1 MRHKWLFLGLI
12 LLITLFSGCW
22 DISEINRRTI
32 VVALGLDATEDGK
45 VKVSLQIPLAQSV
58 SARTETNQPPTKT
71 FYTITNEAESPMAAI
86 EGLQSKTGNDL
97 FYGQLKVVIFGAS
110 LARNGLLAITDF
122 LQRVPVLP
130 PQGLML
136 LADGVAEEIISKE
149 VSSREVPGLVILNF
163 LEQSAKSDLAF
174 PLSGWQLVRGV
185 NFDTEDIFLPVI
197 SFEPQEETFIIKGI
211 GVFHHDRLV
220 GILSDTETRMF
231 GFLTGRARNAA
242 PSLVAQHSNV
252 GLGRVSYRVMANTK
266 TKAFVDGEQLRF
278 LVNVKLKGSLVESTK
293 AETRLSLEEVR
304 ELEKAAEQ
312 KFKSEMMKTVR
323 HLQELNS
330 DVLGFGELLRAMH
343 PKAYRRLNWDR
354 EFPRVPVQ
362 VKVKFNLEQ
371 SGSFR

>member
-1 MRHKWLFLGLI
+1 MRHKWLFLGLV
-12 LLITLFSGCW
+12 LLTTLFSGCW

-32 VVALGLDATEDGK
+32 VVALGMDAAGDGK
-45 VKVSLQIPLAQSV
+45 VKVSLQIPLAESV
-58 SARTETNQPPTKT
+58 SARTETNQPPSKT

-86 EGLQSKTGNDL
+86 DGLQSKTGNDL

-110 LARNGLLAITDF
+110 LARSGLLASTDF

-136 LADGVAEEIISKE
+136 LTDGNARDIISQE
-149 VSSREVPGLVILNF
+149 ISSKDVPGLVILNF
-163 LEQSAKSDLAF
+163 LEESSKSDLAY
-174 PLSGWQLVRGV
+174 PLMGWQLVRGV
-185 NFDTEDIFLPVI
+185 NIDTEDIFLPVI
-197 SFEPQEETFIIKGI
+197 NFDQEEKTFIIKGI

-220 GILSDTETRMF
+220 GILSDSETRMF
-231 GFLTGRARNAA
+231 GFLTNRASNAA
-242 PSLVAQHSNV
+242 PSFPS
-252 GLGRVSYRVMANTK
+252 GKLGRMSYRVMANTK
-266 TKAFVDGEQLRF
+266 TKAIVAGKQLRF

-293 AETRLSLEEVR
+293 AKTQLSLKEISA
-304 ELEKAAEQ
+304 LEKVVGRE
-312 KFKSEMMKTVR
+312 FKSEMMKTVR

-343 PKAYRRLNWDR
+343 PKVYRRLNWER

-362 VKVKFNLEQ
+362 ITVKFNLEQ